1 MKDMVSKMEFIYKK
15 WYQTNNKHEI
25 DRFYQKRFQ
34 GESTIQTGLK
44 IKPKNFP
51 TPFELYYIP
60 TNAILLKIETIYHND
75 TKLRA
80 YDSFLPGIAKKNF
93 LVNLIAEELNSSN
106 KIEGV
111 KSNKQ
116 EIAESTKKIMTGTT
130 PSKMRLSSMIKSY
143 LKLQD
148 DSLTLPQQP
157 EDIRKIYDYITKG
170 EISDDNLP
178 DGVLFR
184 KDGVDIYNENASK
197 TIHEGINGEKE
208 ILSHLEIL
216 LAMLNQSHLP
226 FLVKLAIG
234 HYYFGYIHP
243 FYDGNGRT
251 GRFLTSLY
259 LSKTFSIYTAYALSN
274 GCRLTHRKYLD
285 LFHRTNGFNNYGELN
300 FAIEAFLDILIA
312 GQTYIIE
319 DLEEKVSV
327 LKQMEKR
334 IDDIFPLDDLA
345 QTILFLFCQQH
356 LFDNGRF
363 EKNEIIHILKEIFK
377 DKRSKNTISTIL
389 TKLENKDY
397 LTKVKQKPITYQFNE
412 ARFYSPY

>member
-1 MKDMVSKMEFIYKK
+1 MDYIYKK
-15 WYQTNNKHEI
+15 WYQAKDKQEI
-25 DRFYQKRFQ
+25 NRLYHTRFQ
-34 GESTIQTGLK
+34 GESTIHTGLK
-44 IKPKNFP
+44 IKLKNFP

-60 TNAILLKIETIYHND
+60 TNAILLKIEKIYHND
-75 TKLRA
+75 TKLRT
-80 YDSFLPGIAKKNF
+80 YDSTLPSIAKASF
-93 LVNLIAEELNSSN
+93 LLNLMAEELDSSN

-111 KSNKQ
+111 SSNKQ
-116 EIAESTKKIMTGTT
+116 EIAESAKKIIARTMPT
-130 PSKMRLSSMIKSY
+130 KMRLSSMIKSY

-148 DSLTLPQQP
+148 DSLNLPQQP
-157 EDIRKIYDYITKG
+157 EDIRKIYDNITKG

-197 TIHEGINGEKE
+197 TIHEGIAGEKE

-259 LSKTFSIYTAYALSN
+259 LSKIFSIYTAYALSN

-285 LFHRTNGFNNYGELN
+285 LFHRTNGFSNYGELN

-412 ARFYSPY
+412 ARFYRPY